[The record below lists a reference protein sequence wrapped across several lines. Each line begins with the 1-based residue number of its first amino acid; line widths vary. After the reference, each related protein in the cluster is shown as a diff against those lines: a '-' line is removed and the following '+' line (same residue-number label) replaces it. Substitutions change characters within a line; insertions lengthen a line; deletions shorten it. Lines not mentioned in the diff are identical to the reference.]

1 MLAAQRPAAELRR
14 PGDRES
20 LVQVAFVLVA
30 VRRGRAVDA
39 PAAGREAG
47 VCVVI
52 IERRAGEE
60 RLEVALGRRIVPL
73 QRLVRAAVEAGPF
86 DVLAPGGLGGRHI
99 LALRDRAEPV
109 DPILLVGGARRGL
122 DSLQEQAIAL
132 SLGITASPALHRVGV
147 VGAED
152 AAPMR
157 ALVSGASDD
166 GTNCVRPAP
175 RAAPA

>member
-1 MLAAQRPAAELRR
+1 
-14 PGDRES
+14 
-20 LVQVAFVLVA
+20 
-30 VRRGRAVDA
+30 
-39 PAAGREAG
+39 
-47 VCVVI
+47 
-52 IERRAGEE
+52 
-60 RLEVALGRRIVPL
+60 
-73 QRLVRAAVEAGPF
+73 
-86 DVLAPGGLGGRHI
+86 
-99 LALRDRAEPV
+99 LRDRAEPV